1 VFPIE
6 SPPLRDRRE
15 DIPLLAS
22 YFLSRFQATVGKEIN
37 TIAKSSMEA
46 LVAYGWPGN
55 IRELQNVIERS
66 AILCSGDT
74 LIVQEVLGDS
84 GGQNR
89 KPAKS
94 LTHELEEVERANI
107 LHALEE
113 SDWKVKGEG
122 NAASRLGINPNTL
135 RSRMKKLGIAK
146 P

>member
-1 VFPIE
+1 
-6 SPPLRDRRE
+6 
-15 DIPLLAS
+15 
-22 YFLSRFQATVGKEIN
+22 
-37 TIAKSSMEA
+37 MEA

-55 IRELQNVIERS
+55 IRELQNGIERS

-74 LIVQEVLGDS
+74 LSVQEVLGDF
-84 GGQNR
+84 GAQKR
-89 KPAKS
+89 EPASS
-94 LTHELEEVERANI
+94 LAQDLEEVERANI
-107 LHALEE
+107 LRALGE